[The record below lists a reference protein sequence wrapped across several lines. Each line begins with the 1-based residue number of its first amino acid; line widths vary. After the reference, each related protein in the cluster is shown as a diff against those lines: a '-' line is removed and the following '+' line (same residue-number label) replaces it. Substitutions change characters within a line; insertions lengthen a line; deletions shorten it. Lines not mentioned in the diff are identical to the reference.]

1 MMTQNNKW
9 VCLLSLGLLI
19 LTKNLGRMLEFC
31 ANHRDFLFHIIVMGL
46 LATVGQ
52 LFVYWLIK
60 EFKQHI
66 VPFIITTRK
75 ITTSGLS
82 LVVYNHETSWGQA
95 VAIGMIF
102 AIVVYEF
109 GNEIRVKE
117 AGYKQINGIELNDS
131 VRE

>member
-1 MMTQNNKW
+1 MMTQNNKS
-9 VCLLSLGLLI
+9 VCFFALGLLI
-19 LTKNLGRMLEFC
+19 VTNNLGRMLEFC
-31 ANHRDFLFHIIVMGL
+31 ANHRDFLFHIVIMGL

-82 LVVYNHETSWGQA
+82 LVVYHHEKSWGQA
-95 VAIGMIF
+95 VAIGIIF

-109 GNEIRVKE
+109 WNEIRVKE
-117 AGYKQINGIELNDS
+117 AGYKQVNGIEMNDS
-131 VRE
+131 VKE

>member
-1 MMTQNNKW
+1 M
-9 VCLLSLGLLI
+9 
-19 LTKNLGRMLEFC
+19 
-31 ANHRDFLFHIIVMGL
+31 FHILVMGL

-82 LVVYNHETSWGQA
+82 LIVYDHETSWFQTLSIA
-95 VAIGMIF
+95 MIF
-102 AIVVYEF
+102 AIVLYEF
-109 GNEIRVKE
+109 GNEIRVK
-117 AGYKQINGIELNDS
+117 AGYK
-131 VRE
+131 

>member
-1 MMTQNNKW
+1 MTQNNKW
-9 VCLLSLGLLI
+9 VCLFALGLLI
-19 LTKNLGRMLEFC
+19 VTNNLGRMLEFC
-31 ANHRDFLFHIIVMGL
+31 ANHRDFLFHIVIMGL

-82 LVVYNHETSWGQA
+82 LVVYSHETSWGQT
-95 VAIGMIF
+95 VAIGIIF
-102 AIVVYEF
+102 AIVVNEF
-109 GNEIRVKE
+109 VNEIRVKE
-117 AGYKQINGIELNDS
+117 AGYKQVNGIEMNDS